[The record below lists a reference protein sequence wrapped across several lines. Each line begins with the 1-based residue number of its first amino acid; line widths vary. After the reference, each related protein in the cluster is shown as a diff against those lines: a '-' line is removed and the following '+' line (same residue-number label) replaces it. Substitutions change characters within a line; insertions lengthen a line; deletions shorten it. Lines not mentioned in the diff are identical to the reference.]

1 MKRSRRGNLWVY
13 WTVLAGFGFV
23 VGVLSGRLL
32 FLSLSLLTATAQSA
46 RGQGCVC
53 NNVVAV
59 VVVDVVVTQVLMSIE
74 KVEDGLDWQLQ
85 REYGSNVIG
94 AEKERES

>member
-1 MKRSRRGNLWVY
+1 MQDEAQQKGQLVGVLDCTGWD
-13 WTVLAGFGFV
+13 LAGFGFV

-32 FLSLSLLTATAQSA
+32 FLSLSLLTAATAATAGTAQSA

-74 KVEDGLDWQLQ
+74 KVEDGLDWQLY
-85 REYGSNVIG
+85 RE
-94 AEKERES
+94 